1 MAALSRLQSTATE
14 ALELLS
20 EPDLDVRAAAL
31 AVVGSF
37 DDPRVVDGVVP
48 LLEDPDWWLR
58 VTAADT
64 LGRLE
69 DPRAVQ
75 PLVEA
80 LKDEET
86 RWAAVEAL
94 VSEEF
99 LESQTFL

>member
-1 MAALSRLQSTATE
+1 M
-14 ALELLS
+14 
-20 EPDLDVRAAAL
+20 
-31 AVVGSF
+31 VGSV

-99 LESQTFL
+99 LESQTFR